1 MEFKLIRKSPHR
13 RITEAVFPETVKTEH
28 AEDGRLMYR
37 FRGELFTPGELADLL
52 EVRQ

>member
-1 MEFKLIRKSPHR
+1 MEFKLARKSLHR
-13 RITEAVFPETVKTEH
+13 RITEAVFPEAVKTEQ

-52 EVRQ
+52 EVRS